1 MFPIVSNY
9 FQDSIKQS
17 KYIETEDDLS
27 WYENIYSYIFYGNK
41 NFYKLADQT
50 NNIMIRIAQSK
61 SDLIAQWNAMG
72 DNFMKKDP
80 NFIKPRKA
88 PGALNTYADA
98 TSKSVNEY
106 LSKKDKKI
114 KSSEFTAY
122 QELATRIDRVL

>member
-1 MFPIVSNY
+1 MKNTIPSLIKVA
-9 FQDSIKQS
+9 QDL
-17 KYIETEDDLS
+17 E
-27 WYENIYSYIFYGNK
+27 NK
-41 NFYKLADQT
+41 NLFKLADRT
-50 NNIMIRIAQSK
+50 NNIITKLAQSK
-61 SDLIAQWNAMG
+61 SDLIAQWNTMG

-114 KSSEFTAY
+114 KSNEFTAY
-122 QELATRIDRVL
+122 QELATRIDRAL

>member
-1 MFPIVSNY
+1 MNNI
-9 FQDSIKQS
+9 
-17 KYIETEDDLS
+17 LS
-27 WYENIYSYIFYGNK
+27 TLHNVKTNLENK

-61 SDLIAQWNAMG
+61 SDLIAQWNTMG
-72 DNFMKKDP
+72 ENFMKKDP

-114 KSSEFTAY
+114 KSNEFTAL
-122 QELATRIDRVL
+122 QELATRIDRAL

>member
-1 MFPIVSNY
+1 MNWISPIFVTL
-9 FQDSIKQS
+9 F
-17 KYIETEDDLS
+17 
-27 WYENIYSYIFYGNK
+27 NK
-41 NFYKLADQT
+41 NLFKLADRT
-50 NNIMIRIAQSK
+50 NNIITKLAQSK
-61 SDLIAQWNAMG
+61 SDLIAQWNNMG

-114 KSSEFTAY
+114 KE
-122 QELATRIDRVL
+122 QEIKINDLSGIIQSKLARFHPGSNLRDKL

>member
-1 MFPIVSNY
+1 MNNI
-9 FQDSIKQS
+9 
-17 KYIETEDDLS
+17 LS
-27 WYENIYSYIFYGNK
+27 TLHNVKTNLENK

-61 SDLIAQWNAMG
+61 TDLVAQWNAMG
-72 DNFMKKDP
+72 ENFMKKDP

-114 KSSEFTAY
+114 KSNEFTNY
-122 QELATRIDRVL
+122 QELATKIDRVL

>member
-1 MFPIVSNY
+1 M
-9 FQDSIKQS
+9 
-17 KYIETEDDLS
+17 
-27 WYENIYSYIFYGNK
+27 NILNKLNTVKNQLENK
-41 NFYKLADQT
+41 NFYKFADQT
-50 NNIMIRIAQSK
+50 NDIMVKIAQSK
-61 SDLIAQWNAMG
+61 TDLVAQWNAMG

-114 KSSEFTAY
+114 KSNEFTAY
-122 QELATRIDRVL
+122 QELATRIDRAL

>member
-1 MFPIVSNY
+1 MPYCNL
-9 FQDSIKQS
+9 
-17 KYIETEDDLS
+17 DLHNL
-27 WYENIYSYIFYGNK
+27 ELKMNILNKLNTVKNQLENK
-41 NFYKLADQT
+41 NFYKFADQT
-50 NNIMIRIAQSK
+50 NDIMVKIAQSK
-61 SDLIAQWNAMG
+61 TDLVAQWNAMG

-114 KSSEFTAY
+114 KSNEFTAY
-122 QELATRIDRVL
+122 QELATRIDRAL

>member
-1 MFPIVSNY
+1 M
-9 FQDSIKQS
+9 
-17 KYIETEDDLS
+17 
-27 WYENIYSYIFYGNK
+27 NILNKLNTVKNQLENK

-50 NNIMIRIAQSK
+50 NNIMVKIAQSK
-61 SDLIAQWNAMG
+61 TDMITQWNAMG

-98 TSKSVNEY
+98 TSKSVTEY
-106 LSKKDKKI
+106 LSRKDKKI

-122 QELATRIDRVL
+122 QDLATRIDRSL

>member
-1 MFPIVSNY
+1 MKNTIPSLIKVA
-9 FQDSIKQS
+9 QDL
-17 KYIETEDDLS
+17 E
-27 WYENIYSYIFYGNK
+27 NK
-41 NFYKLADQT
+41 NLFKLADRT
-50 NNIMIRIAQSK
+50 NNIITKLAQSK
-61 SDLIAQWNAMG
+61 SDLIAQWNNMG

-114 KSSEFTAY
+114 KSNEFTNY
-122 QELATRIDRVL
+122 QELATKIDRVL

>member
-1 MFPIVSNY
+1 M
-9 FQDSIKQS
+9 
-17 KYIETEDDLS
+17 
-27 WYENIYSYIFYGNK
+27 NILNKLNTVKNELENK
-41 NFYKLADQT
+41 NFYKFADQT
-50 NNIMIRIAQSK
+50 NDIMVKIAQSK
-61 SDLIAQWNAMG
+61 TDLVAQWNAMG

-114 KSSEFTAY
+114 KSNEFTAL
-122 QELATRIDRVL
+122 QELATRIDRAL

>member
-1 MFPIVSNY
+1 MNNI
-9 FQDSIKQS
+9 
-17 KYIETEDDLS
+17 LS
-27 WYENIYSYIFYGNK
+27 TLHNVKTNLENK

-61 SDLIAQWNAMG
+61 SDLIAQWNTMG
-72 DNFMKKDP
+72 ENFMKKDP

-114 KSSEFTAY
+114 KSNEFTAY
-122 QELATRIDRVL
+122 QELATRIDRAL

>member
-1 MFPIVSNY
+1 MKNTIPSLIKVA
-9 FQDSIKQS
+9 QDL
-17 KYIETEDDLS
+17 E
-27 WYENIYSYIFYGNK
+27 NK
-41 NFYKLADQT
+41 NLFKLADRT
-50 NNIMIRIAQSK
+50 NNIITKLAQSK
-61 SDLIAQWNAMG
+61 SDLIAQWNTMG

-114 KSSEFTAY
+114 KSNEFTAL
-122 QELATRIDRVL
+122 QELATRIDRAL

>member
-1 MFPIVSNY
+1 MKNTIPSLIKVA
-9 FQDSIKQS
+9 QDL
-17 KYIETEDDLS
+17 E
-27 WYENIYSYIFYGNK
+27 NK
-41 NFYKLADQT
+41 NLFKLADRT
-50 NNIMIRIAQSK
+50 NNIITKLAQSK
-61 SDLIAQWNAMG
+61 SDLIAQWNNMG

-114 KSSEFTAY
+114 KSNEFTAY
-122 QELATRIDRVL
+122 QELATKIDRAL

>member
-1 MFPIVSNY
+1 MPYCNL
-9 FQDSIKQS
+9 
-17 KYIETEDDLS
+17 DLHNL
-27 WYENIYSYIFYGNK
+27 ELKMNILNKLNTVKNELENK

-50 NNIMIRIAQSK
+50 NDIMVKIAQSK
-61 SDLIAQWNAMG
+61 TDLVAQWNAMG

-98 TSKSVNEY
+98 TSKSVTEY
-106 LSKKDKKI
+106 LSRKDKKI

-122 QELATRIDRVL
+122 QELATRIDRSL

>member
-1 MFPIVSNY
+1 M
-9 FQDSIKQS
+9 
-17 KYIETEDDLS
+17 
-27 WYENIYSYIFYGNK
+27 NILNKLNTVKNELENK

-50 NNIMIRIAQSK
+50 NDIMVKIAQSK
-61 SDLIAQWNAMG
+61 TDLVAQWNAMG

-98 TSKSVNEY
+98 TSKSVTEY
-106 LSKKDKKI
+106 LSRKDKKI

-122 QELATRIDRVL
+122 QELATRIDRAL

>member
-1 MFPIVSNY
+1 M
-9 FQDSIKQS
+9 
-17 KYIETEDDLS
+17 
-27 WYENIYSYIFYGNK
+27 NILNKLNTVKNQLENK

-50 NNIMIRIAQSK
+50 NNIMVKIAQSK
-61 SDLIAQWNAMG
+61 TDLVAQWNAMG

-114 KSSEFTAY
+114 KSNEFTAY
-122 QELATRIDRVL
+122 QELATRIDRAL

>member
-1 MFPIVSNY
+1 MNNI
-9 FQDSIKQS
+9 
-17 KYIETEDDLS
+17 LS
-27 WYENIYSYIFYGNK
+27 TLHNVKTNLENK

-61 SDLIAQWNAMG
+61 TDLIAQWNAMG

-114 KSSEFTAY
+114 KSNEFTAY
-122 QELATRIDRVL
+122 QELATRIDRSL